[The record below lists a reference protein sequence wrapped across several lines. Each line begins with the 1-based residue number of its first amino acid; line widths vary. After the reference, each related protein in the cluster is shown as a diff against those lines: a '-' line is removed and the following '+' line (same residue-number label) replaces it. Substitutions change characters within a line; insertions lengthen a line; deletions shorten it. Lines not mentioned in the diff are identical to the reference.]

1 MPTTSL
7 RLVEKSDKSQV
18 SNGSDEV
25 LQKITE
31 TLGVLP
37 DPIYNETKG
46 LILIEGKT
54 DIIFFELLCIVLKE
68 CGLIDKSF

>member
-1 MPTTSL
+1 MDYCPTTSL

-37 DPIYNETKG
+37 DPISNETKG
-46 LILIEGKT
+46 LILIEGKQ
-54 DIIFFELLCIVLKE
+54 I
-68 CGLIDKSF
+68 